1 MSNHDASKQ
10 ALGYFFQLQCALL
23 FLMESADDD
32 IKICVEKFD
41 DISFH
46 KDDDIVTQLMQLKY
60 HSTDNKLTNSNL
72 DFWRTLKV
80 WIDEIN
86 KNSALLENTKFY
98 IITTNSIGSNSVI
111 EKIKN
116 IKTNDTAIIN
126 EIYEELKQI
135 ATAGKTS
142 CDEKSQSYK
151 YYSSFLNFNEKWAK
165 FLIKS
170 IVIIPDFYN
179 PKEVDNQILKQ
190 LKLFTNKNTEK
201 IIHQRLLGWWF
212 DKMILCLENSNP
224 TFISFN
230 EIRHK
235 ISSFLLDLREDILP
249 IDVTEYEI
257 LALKTEKDVRNIV
270 RQMELINSKE
280 GKINI
285 ALQQYYKAYAQRSK
299 WIKESLIY
307 SEELDNYDQK
317 LTDEWNFQFTEI
329 KNNLEDGSSEIE
341 RIEKGRE
348 LYRTIMNKDIPIR
361 FNLNDNTISRGS
373 YNGLSN
379 ELKIGW
385 HPDFKERLNF
395 NEVND
400 ENLE

>member
-1 MSNHDASKQ
+1 MSNHDASNQ

-23 FLMESADDD
+23 FLMESDDD

-46 KDDDIVTQLMQLKY
+46 KDNDIVSQLMQLKY
-60 HSTDNKLTNSNL
+60 HSAEGNLTNSSV

-86 KNSALLENTKFY
+86 KNPALLENTKFY

-116 IKTNDTAIIN
+116 TRTNDSINTN

-135 ATAGKTS
+135 ATAGKTN

-151 YYSSFLNFNEKWAK
+151 YYSSFLYFNEKWAK
-165 FLIKS
+165 SLIRS

-179 PKEVDNQILKQ
+179 PEEVDNQILKQ
-190 LKLFTNKNTEK
+190 LKLCTNRITEN

-212 DKMILCLENSNP
+212 DKMILCLENPNP
-224 TFISFN
+224 TFISFS

-235 ISSFLLDLREDILP
+235 ISSFLLDLKEDTLP
-249 IDVTEYEI
+249 IDVTEHEI
-257 LALKTEKDVRNIV
+257 VALKAEKDVHNIIK
-270 RQMELINSKE
+270 QMELINAKE

-307 SEELDNYDQK
+307 AEELDNYDQN
-317 LTDEWNFQFTEI
+317 LTNEWIFQFSEI
-329 KNNLEDGSSEIE
+329 KDNLEDDSSEIE

-348 LYRTIMNKDIPIR
+348 LYKTIMNKDIPIR
-361 FNLNDNTISRGS
+361 PNLNDNTISRGS

-385 HPDFKERLNF
+385 HPDFKERLNSK
-395 NEVND
+395 EVND